1 VKPVELPHRIDGD
14 GFVLRRL
21 RADDAA
27 AVTGAFRDDPALGGL
42 LGFDEDPDEEWVSN
56 RLGRTYEL
64 VIADPRT
71 EAFLGMV
78 LLHSFDDKNRHCEV
92 AFWLIAGARRHGL
105 GTAVVTLMISW
116 AMRELDVLRLVAAG
130 RSNREIA
137 SELVISEHTVARH
150 VQTIF
155 RKLGVS
161 SRTAAGAFAFE
172 QGLVRTHH

>member
-1 VKPVELPHRIDGD
+1 MKPVELPHRIDGD

-116 AMRELDVLRLVAAG
+116 AMCELDVRRVELTTTPENAATQALADRLGFTREGVLRQRNIERG
-130 RSNREIA
+130 RRVDVVWYGLLREEWL
-137 SELVISEHTVARH
+137 S
-150 VQTIF
+150 
-155 RKLGVS
+155 
-161 SRTAAGAFAFE
+161 
-172 QGLVRTHH
+172 